1 MGLETR
7 VMSQSLPVVAAE
19 IDWKLVASAAAVFI
33 GTAVTTVWGWV
44 QGRKKSEKA
53 NDPGAVQ
60 IAGAVLQDN
69 TSLRENTQAV
79 KDLRDQIMFLRDVME
94 RRIRA
99 EDDLQDTLE
108 DLCKRLD
115 KVG

>member
-1 MGLETR
+1 
-7 VMSQSLPVVAAE
+7 MSQSLPAAAE

-33 GTAVTTVWGWV
+33 GTAVTTVWGWI

-53 NDPGAVQ
+53 ADPAPAIQ

-69 TSLRENTQAV
+69 TSLRDNTQAV
-79 KDLRDQIMFLRDVME
+79 RDLRDQIMFLRDSIE

-99 EDDLQDTLE
+99 EDDLQETLE
-108 DLCKRLD
+108 DLVKRLD
-115 KVG
+115 RAS